1 MKKNIFLLLALLSVC
16 SGVMAQHQFKTLK
29 EAYKDYF
36 TIGVAVNM
44 GNLLSTERSMLI
56 KEQFNSITAENDMK
70 PGSTQP
76 NAGQWNFSNGDNI
89 MRFAATNHIPLR
101 GHCLVWHSQ
110 TGDFMFHDDK
120 GNLISK
126 EMLFERMKHHIETV
140 VGHYKGRAYAW
151 DVVNEAISDD
161 PNASHPYRE
170 SFFYQIA
177 GDEFIRKAFEY
188 AHQADPDAL
197 LFYNDYNE
205 TNPVKRERIYNMV
218 KQMKAAGVPIHG
230 IGMQGHYNVTSPT
243 EDDLRAAIKRYREV
257 VDVIHVTELDV
268 RINQSQGGQLQ
279 ATGDAIAT
287 FTQEA
292 DLAQTRQYEMLF
304 RVYRENKD
312 VIRNVTFWNTDDGDT
327 WLDRRRGS
335 TTRNYPLLFD
345 ENLKPKSAYY
355 EVVMFENSFKANRAG
370 IKPWTAGGR
379 TTGKYRNL
387 FLEAGYTQEEI
398 DKKIAD
404 AWYRIFESS
413 YRVYQEVGSDMA
425 YISDVKNR
433 DIRTEGMSY
442 GMLLAAVRDKK
453 DMFDRLW
460 RWCVK
465 YMQHKD
471 GPRKGY
477 FAWHCRTDGTI
488 ISPGTASDGELYYVT
503 ALLFASNRWGNSTGI
518 DYKKEAQNI
527 LNTMFS
533 KTGEGGIYNIFSVEH
548 KLITFTPD
556 GTGWQFTDP
565 SYHLPAFMEI
575 WAEFADDGRSDFWR
589 ECAKAARE
597 YLHKACDPV
606 TGINPDITQYDG
618 SSMDARRASF
628 HYDSWRVPMNIAM
641 DFSWY
646 NKDAAW
652 QTDYANRFLKTLY
665 EKYGVENFPD
675 QLALNG
681 SAPEFIMGAG
691 GFRTLRH
698 SIGFVGSTATLALA
712 TNDPRAWKFIDEL
725 WKQKLEPY
733 EDGYYDGY
741 YDGLIYLFALL
752 HLSGQ
757 YQIVLPGGN

>member
-1 MKKNIFLLLALLSVC
+1 MKRSIYTIALLLVFCVVAAGQSN
-16 SGVMAQHQFKTLK
+16 FKTLK

-44 GNLLSTERSMLI
+44 GNLLSTEKAVHI
-56 KEQFNSITAENDMK
+56 KEHFSSMTAENDMK
-70 PGSTQP
+70 PSSTQP
-76 NAGQWNFSNGDNI
+76 REGQWNFSNADNI
-89 MRFAATNHIPLR
+89 MRFASTNNIPLR
-101 GHCLVWHSQ
+101 GHCLIWHNQ
-110 TGDFMFHDDK
+110 TGNFMFNDEN
-120 GNLISK
+120 GNLVSK
-126 EMLFERMKHHIETV
+126 EVLFERMKRHIETV
-140 VGHYKGRAYAW
+140 VGRYKGRVYAW

-161 PNASHPYRE
+161 PNAPHPYRE
-170 SFFYQIA
+170 SLYYKIA

-188 AHQADPDAL
+188 AHEADPNAL

-230 IGMQGHYNVTSPT
+230 IGMQGHYNVASPT

-257 VDVIHVTELDV
+257 VNVIHVTELDV
-268 RINQSQGGQLQ
+268 RINAQSQGGQLQ
-279 ATGDAIAT
+279 ASGGAVAGT

-312 VIRNVTFWNTDDGDT
+312 VIRNVTFWNTDDGDS
-327 WLDRRRGS
+327 WLDRRQGN
-335 TTRNYPLLFD
+335 TARNYPLLFD
-345 ENLKPKSAYY
+345 DNLKPKSAYY
-355 EVVMFENSFKANRAG
+355 RVVMFDNPNKANRAEM
-370 IKPWTAGGR
+370 KPWTAGGR
-379 TTGKYRNL
+379 TSGKYRNL

-413 YRVYQEVGSDMA
+413 YRVYQEVGNDMA

-442 GMLLAAVRDKK
+442 GMMLAVQRDKK

-460 RWCVK
+460 RWSVK

-471 GPRKGY
+471 GPAKGY
-477 FAWHCRTDGTI
+477 FAWHCRTDGTV
-488 ISPGTASDGELYYVT
+488 ISPGTASDGELYYIT
-503 ALLFASNRWGNSTGI
+503 ALLFASNRWGNNTGI
-518 DYKKEAQNI
+518 NYKQEAQNI

-556 GTGWQFTDP
+556 GTGWQYTDP
-565 SYHLPAFMEI
+565 SYHLPGFLEV

-589 ECAKAARE
+589 ECAKTARE

-606 TGINPDITQYDG
+606 TGINPDMTQYDG
-618 SSMDARRASF
+618 TPFRRSAF
-628 HYDSWRVPMNIAM
+628 YYDSWRVPMNIAM

-652 QTDYANRFLKTLY
+652 QTDYANRFQGTLF
-665 EKYGVENFPD
+665 EKYGVENYPD
-675 QLALNG
+675 EFALDGGN
-681 SAPEFIMGAG
+681 PEYIMGAG

-698 SIGFVGSTATLALA
+698 SIGFVGSSTAASLM
-712 TNDPRAWKFIDEL
+712 TNSPRGWKFIDEL

-757 YQIVLPGGN
+757 YQIIMPSK

>member
-1 MKKNIFLLLALLSVC
+1 
-16 SGVMAQHQFKTLK
+16 
-29 EAYKDYF
+29 
-36 TIGVAVNM
+36 
-44 GNLLSTERSMLI
+44 
-56 KEQFNSITAENDMK
+56 
-70 PGSTQP
+70 
-76 NAGQWNFSNGDNI
+76 
-89 MRFAATNHIPLR
+89 MRFASMNNIPLR
-101 GHCLVWHSQ
+101 GHCLIWHGQ
-110 TGDFMFHDDK
+110 TGNFMFNDEN
-120 GNLISK
+120 GNLVSK
-126 EMLFERMKHHIETV
+126 EVLFERMKKHIETV
-140 VGHYKGRAYAW
+140 VGRYKGRVYAW

-161 PNASHPYRE
+161 PNAPHPYRE
-170 SFFYQIA
+170 SLYYKIS

-188 AHQADPDAL
+188 AHQADPNAL

-205 TNPVKRERIYNMV
+205 TNPMKCERIYNMV
-218 KQMKAAGVPIHG
+218 KEMKAAGIPIHG
-230 IGMQGHYNVTSPT
+230 IGMQGHYNVRSPR
-243 EDDLRAAIKRYREV
+243 EDELRAAIKRYKEV

-268 RINQSQGGQLQ
+268 RVNTQGQGGQLQ
-279 ATGDAIAT
+279 TNEVGATT
-287 FTQEA
+287 FTQAA
-292 DLAQTRQYEMLF
+292 DVAQTRQYEMLF
-304 RVYRENKD
+304 RVFRENKD
-312 VIRNVTFWNTDDGDT
+312 VIRNVTFWNTDDRNT
-327 WLDRRRGS
+327 WLDGRQGS
-335 TTRNYPLLFD
+335 TGRSYPLLFD
-345 ENLKPKSAYY
+345 DNLKPKSAYY
-355 EVVMFENSFKANRAG
+355 EVVMFDNPNRSSRAEM
-370 IKPWTAGGR
+370 KPWTTGGR

-404 AWYRIFESS
+404 AWYRVFESS
-413 YRVYQEVGSDMA
+413 YRVYQNVGTDMA

-442 GMLLAAVRDKK
+442 GMMLAAVRDKK

-460 RWCVK
+460 RWSVK
-465 YMQHKD
+465 YMQHKE

-488 ISPGTASDGELYYVT
+488 ISDGTASDGELYYVT
-503 ALLFASNRWGNSTGI
+503 ALLFASNRWGNNTGI
-518 DYKKEAQNI
+518 NYKKEAQDI

-533 KTGEGGIYNIFSVEH
+533 KTGEGGIYNIFNIEH

-556 GTGWQFTDP
+556 GTGWQYTDP
-565 SYHLPAFMEI
+565 SYHLPAFLEI

-597 YLHKACDPV
+597 YLHKTCDPV
-606 TGINPDITQYDG
+606 TGINPDLSQYDG
-618 SSMDARRASF
+618 TPFGRRSSF

-646 NKDAAW
+646 NKDSEW

-675 QLALNG
+675 QLARDGGLPDFN
-681 SAPEFIMGAG
+681 MGAG
-691 GFRTLRH
+691 GFRVFRH
-698 SIGFVGSTATLALA
+698 SIGFVGSAASTALM
-712 TNDPRAWKFIDEL
+712 TNSSIGWKFIDEL

-757 YQIVLPGGN
+757 YQIVLPLK